1 MGMGKIV
8 GMIFGAIAAIL
19 AVFTGY
25 FKFTKKPLPAF
36 LANKLANLANFPKV
50 LQFFNTPSPMMAQ
63 QMLMQ
68 QQTMIDPAA
77 QAAEVAGIDPNQLA
91 AMQQQGTQPL
101 MGGKRTKRTKKTKRT
116 RKN

>member
-1 MGMGKIV
+1 MGKIV

-19 AVFTGY
+19 AIFTGY

-36 LANKLANLANFPKV
+36 LANKLTNFPKV

-68 QQTMIDPAA
+68 QQTMMNPAA
-77 QAAEVAGIDPNQLA
+77 QAAAVADPNQLA
-91 AMQQQGTQPL
+91 AMQQEGMMTPGPQPL
-101 MGGKRTKRTKKTKRT
+101 IGGKRTKRTKKTKRT

>member
-1 MGMGKIV
+1 
-8 GMIFGAIAAIL
+8 MIFGAIAAIL

-36 LANKLANLANFPKV
+36 LANKLANFPKV

>member
-1 MGMGKIV
+1 MGKIV

-36 LANKLANLANFPKV
+36 LANKLANFPKV

-68 QQTMIDPAA
+68 QQTMINPAA
-77 QAAEVAGIDPNQLA
+77 QAAAAAVANPNQLA
-91 AMQQQGTQPL
+91 AMQQQGMMTPGPQ